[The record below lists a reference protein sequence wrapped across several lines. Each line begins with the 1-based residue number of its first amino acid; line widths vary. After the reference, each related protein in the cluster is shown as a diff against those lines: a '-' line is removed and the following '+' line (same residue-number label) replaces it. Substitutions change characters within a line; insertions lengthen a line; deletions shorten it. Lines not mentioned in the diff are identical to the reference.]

1 MALLKLS
8 SPWVEHYRKIEAMF
22 KNDSDVKVIFN
33 ENDME
38 VRLYVDNRTSKANAI
53 EELLVS
59 PVEFGNV
66 TLNITVIPANE
77 ATYKV
82 DFKAS
87 KNPACTVLHE
97 AFRGNTAWTG
107 IEECKL
113 GPSVFTYVMF
123 KKEVVQYF
131 NDSLNHPEGIHSTLY
146 QEIAKDIFK
155 SLDGVFYCT
164 EIYEGLEPVVE
175 SCCHTAHKF

>member
-22 KNDSDVKVIFN
+22 KHDSHVKVIFN
-33 ENDME
+33 EDDME
-38 VRLYVDNRTSKANAI
+38 VRLYVDDRNSKADAI
-53 EELLVS
+53 EALLVS

-66 TLNITVIPANE
+66 TLNITVIPSNE

-87 KNPACTVLHE
+87 KNPAYSVMME

-107 IEECKL
+107 IDECKI

-123 KKEVVQYF
+123 QKEVVQYF
-131 NDSLNHPEGIHSTLY
+131 NDSLNHPEGICSTLY

-164 EIYEGLEPVVE
+164 EAY
-175 SCCHTAHKF
+175 

>member
-8 SPWVEHYRKIEAMF
+8 SPWVEHYRKIDAMF
-22 KNDSDVKVIFN
+22 KNDDAVNVVFD
-33 ENDME
+33 EADME
-38 VRLYVDNRTSKANAI
+38 VRLYVEGGTSKAEAI
-53 EELLVS
+53 EALLAN

-77 ATYKV
+77 SVYKV

-87 KNPACTVLHE
+87 KNPSCTVLHE

-107 IEECKL
+107 IDECKL

-123 KKEVVQYF
+123 QKEVVQYF
-131 NDSLNHPEGIHSTLY
+131 NDSLNHPEGICSTLY

-164 EIYEGLEPVVE
+164 ETYEVPQSVVE
-175 SCCHTAHKF
+175 SRRCTSRKF